1 MATQEKPQPGTQPA
15 EDMFGRPTSPRPSEP
30 EARPREASPGEG
42 AGNAP
47 RKAADEDEAEDED
60 EEEDPSRGGIDDI
73 PDGDG
78 PRSDRGTNPLPDVYW
93 TSYPG
98 D

>member
-15 EDMFGRPTSPRPSEP
+15 EDMFGRPTSPRHPEP
-30 EARPREASPGEG
+30 EARPREAAPGEG
-42 AGNAP
+42 GERTP
-47 RKAADEDEAEDED
+47 RKAADENEDG
-60 EEEDPSRGGIDDI
+60 EEDPSHGGIDDI